1 MRLATL
7 LRSLGLS
14 ISTTLLI
21 ICLASIAPSPAI
33 QKAVLPSPIA
43 APAST
48 TPLQLTQDGR
58 RQYENGQFAE
68 AVILWQKAAAG
79 FEAAHDTLNQA
90 MVLSNL
96 ALAYQQLGQMQ
107 QAQQAIEKSLQRLG
121 CSASGVACQVSGN
134 SSTKVLAQALTTLGR
149 LQLAQG
155 QAEQAFA
162 TWQQAGDRYQQVN
175 DQAGVVRTQINQAQ
189 ALQAGGLYRRAEA
202 LLQSINQTL
211 EKQADPTIKL
221 SGLISY
227 GDALRRMGNLQQS
240 QAVLEN
246 GLKLAQQ
253 QRAIADTAA
262 AYLSLGNTARAQIR
276 SGNSASSQLTDA
288 ALHYYQQA
296 ADIAPN
302 PTVKVQAQLNRLS
315 LLIENK
321 SWQDAQTLAQQ
332 LLSQLPGLP
341 ASRTKTYAQ
350 ISYASNLIQLAAKD
364 APSGYGR
371 VCQEQTALDRPT
383 VYTQGNDTQG
393 NDTQGK
399 AVTIDNAKSLDQT
412 MALDQITR
420 PFSPLT
426 TAAYILADAI
436 QQSSAVQDWQAKSF
450 ALGYLG
456 HAYETDGRCSDALS
470 LTRQALSLAQSHKAL
485 DIAYRWEWQT
495 GRLYRDLATTQIAN
509 RDKQAIATSPAYQN
523 AIAAYKAAFATL
535 QSLRRDLAAGN
546 ADAQFN
552 FQEQTEEPI
561 YREFV
566 DLLLRPKTPSQ
577 DNLVQARAVIES
589 LQIAELENF
598 LQEPCVASNS
608 ESIDRVADEATSTT
622 AALFP
627 IILKD
632 RIEVIL
638 KLPRQKDLIHYSY
651 AVPEAQVS
659 DTIEQ
664 FHQKLQLDYGF
675 ETVKVE
681 AKAVY
686 DWLLAP
692 ARTQLDA
699 ARIDTLVFVPDS
711 KLRNVPMSALYDGK
725 QFLVENFA
733 TTVALNLQLQNPK
746 PLPKQL
752 RVLAA
757 SLTDPPATFANFAR
771 LENVN
776 KELTAIAN
784 AGITVIPI
792 QDNQFTTQAFNQKIN
807 QLSFSIV
814 HLATHGQFSSDPQ
827 KTFLLTASG
836 SIKVDDLG
844 SLFRTRGLNRTDEIE
859 LLVLSACETASGDNR
874 ATLGIAGTTVRAGAR
889 SAIASLWSLDDESSV
904 ELMKQFYQQLSQGNI
919 SRAKALRQA
928 QLALINSEQYAY
940 PRYWAPLILLGNW
953 L

>member
-1 MRLATL
+1 MRLSTL

-14 ISTTLLI
+14 ISTVLLI
-21 ICLASIAPSPAI
+21 LCLAGIAPSPAI
-33 QKAVLPSPIA
+33 QKAVLPTPIA

-68 AVILWQKAAAG
+68 AITLWQNAAAG
-79 FEAAHDTLNQA
+79 FEAANDPINQA

-107 QAQQAIEKSLQRLG
+107 QAQQTIEKSLQLLG
-121 CSASGVACQVSGN
+121 CSASGTACRVSDKDQ
-134 SSTKVLAQALTTLGR
+134 TKVLAQALTTLGS

-155 QAEQAFA
+155 QAEQALT

-202 LLQSINQTL
+202 LLQQVSQTL
-211 EKQADPTIKL
+211 EKQADPTIKV

-227 GDALRRMGNLQQS
+227 GDALRRMGNLKQS
-240 QAVLEN
+240 QDVLKN
-246 GLKLAQQ
+246 ALKLAQQ

-262 AYLSLGNTARAQIR
+262 AYLSLGNTVRAQIR
-276 SGNSASSQLTDA
+276 SGNSAASQPTDT

-296 ADIAPN
+296 AAIAPN
-302 PTVKVQAQLNRLS
+302 PTVKMQAQLNQLS
-315 LLIENK
+315 LLIETK

-332 LLSQLPGLP
+332 LLPQFPGLP
-341 ASRTKTYAQ
+341 TSRTKTYAQ

-371 VCQEQTALDRPT
+371 LCQERTALDRPT

-393 NDTQGK
+393 K
-399 AVTIDNAKSLDQT
+399 AVAIDKVKSLAPT
-412 MALDQITR
+412 IALDQITQ

-426 TAAYILADAI
+426 IAAYTLADAI
-436 QQSSAVQDWQAKSF
+436 QQSSTVQDWQAKSF

-456 HAYETDGRCSDALS
+456 HAYEIDGRCSEALP
-470 LTRQALSLAQSHKAL
+470 LTRQALALAQSHKAL

-495 GRLYRDLATTQIAN
+495 GRLYRDLATTPIAN
-509 RDKQAIATSPAYQN
+509 RDKQAIATSPEYQN

-566 DLLLRPKTPSQ
+566 DLLLRPTTPSQ
-577 DNLVQARAVIES
+577 DNLAQARAVIES

-598 LQEPCVASNS
+598 LQEPCVASNA
-608 ESIDRVADEATSTT
+608 ESIDRVADEANSTT

-651 AVPEAQVS
+651 AITEAQVS
-659 DTIEQ
+659 ETIEQ

-686 DWLLAP
+686 DWLLAQG
-692 ARTQLDA
+692 RTQLDTA
-699 ARIDTLVFVPDS
+699 KIDTLVFVPDS

-757 SLTDPPATFANFAR
+757 SLTDPPANFANFAK

-792 QDNQFTTQAFNQKIN
+792 QDKQFTTQAFNQKIN
-807 QLSFSIV
+807 QSSFSIV

-836 SIKVDDLG
+836 SIKVDDIG
-844 SLFRTRGLNRTDEIE
+844 TLFRTRGLNRTDEIE

-904 ELMKQFYQQLSQGNI
+904 ELMKQFYQQLGKGSI
-919 SRAKALRQA
+919 SRAEALRQA
-928 QLALINSEQYAY
+928 QLALIKSEQYAY